1 MNERIP
7 ELEKAVEKFCQKQMN
22 NYLKAQKRIPLDCY
36 DVVLCYL
43 IKGEKIG
50 IISRLFISESNGL
63 IATTE
68 ISENLGLPLAYD
80 WGYRLRKVD
89 KGFISEWFEIKII
102 NDDY

>member
-7 ELEKAVEKFCQKQMN
+7 ELEKAVEKFCQKQIN
-22 NYLKAQKRIPLDCY
+22 YYLKRPKRIPLDCY

-43 IKGEKIG
+43 IGDKKTKIV
-50 IISRLFISESNGL
+50 SRLFISESNGL

-68 ISENLGLPLAYD
+68 ISENMGFPLTYD